1 MRDNLKRANKH
12 IAKAG
17 KRYPNLVK
25 FWDSLSPV
33 EKQDFANIL
42 IIAIETDNE
51 DVLINDKYFYGT
63 C

>member
-1 MRDNLKRANKH
+1 MKNNLQRANR
-12 IAKAG
+12 IFAKAG
-17 KRYPNLVK
+17 KKYPNLVN
-25 FWDSLSPV
+25 FWESLSPV

-42 IIAIETDNE
+42 IIAIETDNQ

>member
-1 MRDNLKRANKH
+1 MRDNLKRANKVF
-12 IAKAG
+12 AKAG
-17 KRYPNLVK
+17 KKYPNLVK